1 MNFSA
6 AFIIILLIV
15 LLNILI
21 YMIFKK
27 FLYKKPDAA
36 MRFLVINIAKD
47 ILWLGFSL
55 FIIDKTRANFL
66 FLVICF
72 LASSFFIYYLVIRAV
87 NKS

>member
-1 MNFSA
+1 M
-6 AFIIILLIV
+6 V
-15 LLNILI
+15 
-21 YMIFKK
+21 FKK
-27 FLYKKPDAA
+27 FLYKKSDAA

-55 FIIDKTRANFL
+55 FIIDKTKANFL

-72 LASSFFIYYLVIRAV
+72 LVSSFFIYYLVIRAI